1 MKLNGLLGTGS
12 GKLGSS
18 VFAVSAGTQIVREY
32 VSQVA
37 NPSTPA
43 QVNQRAKM
51 KLMTQI
57 SAALANVIVI
67 PKEGLVSSRNKFVS
81 SNFPSVSATAGVATV
96 NLPELQITAGSV
108 AIPQISCE
116 RDGNGHIS
124 VELTS
129 QAPIAVNRLVVAA
142 FEVAN
147 GSTLS
152 MLDSIVVE
160 DAGENRTFPTL
171 IANSDSD
178 VVVYAYGVMD
188 LDAAATAKYANY
200 EVVSGQDMA
209 RLVAD
214 RTINLDEYRM
224 TKTVGEMLVRDTSA
238 EFTNVTVGGVSI
250 AASGSTQVPYS
261 ETKQV
266 VLQAVDVEDLW
277 YAVTGTQI
285 PVSFGQFNNGQA
297 TFDIAQLGGGE
308 DIRFYIGVYDGV
320 DFTVYKTYGGIAHV
334 AAQGAAFTSVNL
346 GGVVIADNGDT
357 PVGVASNLA
366 LSVGA
371 NNVKHLM
378 LRVFKGASVLV
389 STPFTNGA
397 ANSTLTGV
405 SIGDVITF
413 QIGQVIND
421 VWVPAATYGGSAI
434 IEQNPPVFSALYV
447 DSATVQP
454 SGQTQIESGNG
465 LSVEAHA
472 SNADGKYL
480 LKKVGSG
487 AFTST
492 GVQFASG
499 VANTT
504 IDLADGDNVQFA
516 IGTVSG
522 GTAVAEVTFGGT
534 VVGVDTPQ
542 EGLYMVTANGVN
554 VDSNKTNQEH
564 ASTQF
569 TLKSAGLA
577 GNGVYGAYSLENI
590 NVDGTLPVGNL
601 TSKLLV
607 EGETAF
613 DAINVGWGDTYKFYV
628 GTIDNGTFTCT
639 VKYPYTYQ
647 IMSED

>member
-18 VFAVSAGTQIVREY
+18 VFAVAAGTQIVREY
-32 VSQVA
+32 VAQVA

-51 KLMTQI
+51 KLMTQV

-171 IANSDSD
+171 LANSDSD
-178 VVVYAYGVMD
+178 VVIYAYGVMD

-238 EFTNVTVGGVSI
+238 DFTSVTVGGVNI

-297 TFDIAQLGGGE
+297 TFDVAQLGGGE
-308 DIRFYIGVYDGV
+308 DIRFYIGVYDGN
-320 DFTVYKTYGGIAHV
+320 DFTVYKTYGGIAHI

-346 GGVVIADNGDT
+346 GGVVIANDGDT
-357 PVGVASNLA
+357 PVGVASNLP
-366 LSVGA
+366 LSVAA

-378 LRVFKGASVLV
+378 LRVFKGSSVLV
-389 STPFTNGA
+389 STPFTNGV

-421 VWVPAATYGGSAI
+421 VWMPAATYGGSAI

-447 DSATVQP
+447 DNATVQP

-487 AFTST
+487 DFTST

-542 EGLYMVTANGVN
+542 AGITMVSIDGNNLTADINNQPEGNKTISFVTEGIEDNTMVAAMIKYKRQPGTTIEVTAGTYQSVANNAAQFTAFAVSDENYYFVVGTLSGSTLTVSYLYPYRMGMVT
-554 VDSNKTNQEH
+554 
-564 ASTQF
+564 
-569 TLKSAGLA
+569 
-577 GNGVYGAYSLENI
+577 
-590 NVDGTLPVGNL
+590 
-601 TSKLLV
+601 
-607 EGETAF
+607 
-613 DAINVGWGDTYKFYV
+613 GD
-628 GTIDNGTFTCT
+628 
-639 VKYPYTYQ
+639 
-647 IMSED
+647 

>member
-18 VFAVSAGTQIVREY
+18 VFAVAAGTQIVREY
-32 VSQVA
+32 VAQVA

-51 KLMTQI
+51 KLMTQV

-214 RTINLDEYRM
+214 RTINLDEFRM

-238 EFTNVTVGGVSI
+238 DFTSVTVGGVSI

-297 TFDIAQLGGGE
+297 TFDVAQLGGGE
-308 DIRFYIGVYDGV
+308 DIRFYIGVYDGN
-320 DFTVYKTYGGIAHV
+320 DFTVYKTYGGIAHI

-346 GGVVIADNGDT
+346 GGVVIANDGDT
-357 PVGVASNLA
+357 PVGVASNLP
-366 LSVGA
+366 LSVAA

-378 LRVFKGASVLV
+378 LRVFKGSSVLV
-389 STPFTNGA
+389 STPFTNGV

-421 VWVPAATYGGSAI
+421 VWIPAATYGGSAI

-542 EGLYMVTANGVN
+542 AGITMVSIDGNNLTEDINNQPEGNKTISFVTEGIEDNTMVAAMIKYRKQPGSTIEVTAGTYQSVANNAAQFTAFAVSDENYYFVVGTLSGSTLTVSYLYPYRMGMVT
-554 VDSNKTNQEH
+554 
-564 ASTQF
+564 
-569 TLKSAGLA
+569 
-577 GNGVYGAYSLENI
+577 
-590 NVDGTLPVGNL
+590 
-601 TSKLLV
+601 
-607 EGETAF
+607 
-613 DAINVGWGDTYKFYV
+613 GD
-628 GTIDNGTFTCT
+628 
-639 VKYPYTYQ
+639 
-647 IMSED
+647 

>member
-1 MKLNGLLGTGS
+1 MKLNGLLGTGT

-81 SNFPSVSATAGVATV
+81 SNFSSVSATSGVATV
-96 NLPELQITAGSV
+96 NLPQLQITAGSV
-108 AIPQISCE
+108 SIPQISCE

-147 GSTLS
+147 GNTLS

-171 IANSDSD
+171 IANSDRD
-178 VVVYAYGVMD
+178 VVIYAYGVMD
-188 LDAAATAKYANY
+188 LDAAATANYANY
-200 EVVSGQDMA
+200 EVVSGQDLA

-214 RTINLDEYRM
+214 RTISLDDYRM
-224 TKTVGEMLVRDTSA
+224 TKTVGEMLVRETSA
-238 EFTNVTVGGVSI
+238 DFTSVTVGGVNI
-250 AASGSTQVPYS
+250 AASGTTQVPYAD
-261 ETKQV
+261 TKQV
-266 VLQAVDVEDLW
+266 VLQAEDVDDLW
-277 YAVTGTQI
+277 YAVTGSQV
-285 PVSFGQFNNGQA
+285 PMQFGQFVNGQG
-297 TFDIAQLGGGE
+297 TVTVSQLGGGE
-308 DIRFYIGVYDGV
+308 DLRFYIGVYDGS

-346 GGVVIADNGDT
+346 GGVVIADDSDT
-357 PVGVASNLA
+357 PVGVASSLA
-366 LSVGA
+366 LSVSA
-371 NNVKHLM
+371 SNVLNLM
-378 LRVFKGASVLV
+378 LRVKKGNTILESTAFV
-389 STPFTNGA
+389 SGVVNT
-397 ANSTLTGV
+397 SLTGL
-405 SIGDVITF
+405 SIGDVVTF
-413 QIGQVIND
+413 EIGHMIND
-421 VWVPAATYGGSAI
+421 AWVAVATYGGSAI

-447 DSATVQP
+447 DSSTINP
-454 SGQTQIESGNG
+454 SGQTQIQSGNG
-465 LSVEAHA
+465 LTVEARGT
-472 SNADGKYL
+472 NADGKYL

-487 AFTST
+487 AFAST

-542 EGLYMVTANGVN
+542 EGITMVTVGSSQVDHNITNMYWGNENVVFATANLGISNPVAVVSANNVN
-554 VDSNKTNQEH
+554 VGQTVNVNSGNSAAISNDAATISNFH
-564 ASTQF
+564 
-569 TLKSAGLA
+569 L
-577 GNGVYGAYSLENI
+577 GA
-590 NVDGTLPVGNL
+590 
-601 TSKLLV
+601 
-607 EGETAF
+607 
-613 DAINVGWGDTYKFYV
+613 DTTYYFYV
-628 GTIDNGTFTCT
+628 GTVANNVLT
-639 VKYPYTYQ
+639 VTHKYEYSVKTMP
-647 IMSED
+647 ED

>member
-18 VFAVSAGTQIVREY
+18 VFAVAAGTQIVREY
-32 VSQVA
+32 VAQVA

-214 RTINLDEYRM
+214 RTINLDEFRM

-238 EFTNVTVGGVSI
+238 DFTSVTVGGVNI

-266 VLQAVDVEDLW
+266 VLQAIDVEDLW

-285 PVSFGQFNNGQA
+285 PVTFGQFNNGQA
-297 TFDIAQLGGGE
+297 TFEVAQLGGGE
-308 DIRFYIGVYDGV
+308 DIRFYIGVYDGN
-320 DFTVYKTYGGIAHV
+320 DFTVYKTYGGIAHI

-366 LSVGA
+366 LSVAA

-389 STPFTNGA
+389 STPFSNGV

-421 VWVPAATYGGSAI
+421 VWVPAATYGGSAV
-434 IEQNPPVFSALYV
+434 IEQNPPVFTNLYV
-447 DSATVQP
+447 DNTAINN
-454 SGQTQIESGNG
+454 SGTTQIESGDG
-465 LSVEAHA
+465 LSVEARA
-472 SNADGKYL
+472 TNADGKYL
-480 LKKVGSG
+480 LMRHGSG
-487 AFTST
+487 SFVNSGA
-492 GVQFASG
+492 QFASG

-504 IDLADGDNVQFA
+504 ILLNDGDNVQFA

-542 EGLYMVTANGVN
+542 EGITMVTVGSTQVDHNITGFAWGNENVVFATANLGVANPVAAVASNNVN
-554 VDSNKTNQEH
+554 VGQT
-564 ASTQF
+564 
-569 TLKSAGLA
+569 
-577 GNGVYGAYSLENI
+577 I
-590 NVDGTLPVGNL
+590 NVNSGN
-601 TSKLLV
+601 S
-607 EGETAF
+607 AAISN
-613 DAINVGWGDTYKFYV
+613 DAATISNFHLSADTTYYFYV
-628 GTIDNGTFTCT
+628 GTVSDNVLT
-639 VKYPYTYQ
+639 VTHKYEYSVQ
-647 IMSED
+647 VMSED

>member
-1 MKLNGLLGTGS
+1 MKLNGLLGTGT

-18 VFAVSAGTQIVREY
+18 VFAVAAGTQIVREY
-32 VSQVA
+32 VAQVA

-81 SNFPSVSATAGVATV
+81 SNFSSVSATSGVATV

-108 AIPQISCE
+108 SIPQISCE

-147 GSTLS
+147 GNTLS

-171 IANSDSD
+171 IANSDRD
-178 VVVYAYGVMD
+178 VVIYAYGVMD
-188 LDAAATAKYANY
+188 LDAAATANYANY
-200 EVVSGQDMA
+200 EVVSGQDLA

-214 RTINLDEYRM
+214 RTISLDDYRM
-224 TKTVGEMLVRDTSA
+224 TKTVGDMLVRETSA
-238 EFTNVTVGGVSI
+238 DFTSITVGGVNI
-250 AASGSTQVPYS
+250 AASGTTQVPYS
-261 ETKQV
+261 DTKQV
-266 VLQAVDVEDLW
+266 VLQAEDVDDLW
-277 YAVTGTQI
+277 YGVKGSQV
-285 PVSFGQFNNGQA
+285 PMQFGQFVNGQG
-297 TFDIAQLGGGE
+297 TVTVNQLGGGE
-308 DIRFYIGVYDGV
+308 DLRFYIGVYDGN

-334 AAQGAAFTSVNL
+334 AAQGATFTSVNL
-346 GGVVIADNGDT
+346 GGVVIADDGDT
-357 PVGVASNLA
+357 PVGVASSLA
-366 LSVGA
+366 LSVSA
-371 NNVKHLM
+371 SNVQNLM
-378 LRVFKGASVLV
+378 LRVKKGNTILESTAFV
-389 STPFTNGA
+389 SGVVNT
-397 ANSTLTGV
+397 SLTGL
-405 SIGDVITF
+405 SIGDVVTF
-413 QIGQVIND
+413 EIGHMIND
-421 VWVPAATYGGSAI
+421 AWVVVATYGGSAI
-434 IEQNPPVFSALYV
+434 IAQNPPVFSALYV
-447 DSATVQP
+447 DSSTINP
-454 SGQTQIESGNG
+454 SGQTQIETGNG
-465 LSVEAHA
+465 LTVEARA

-480 LKKVGSG
+480 LKKVGS
-487 AFTST
+487 ASFVST

-554 VDSNKTNQEH
+554 IDSNKTNQEH
-564 ASTQF
+564 TATQF
-569 TLKSAGLA
+569 TFKSAGLA
-577 GNGVYGAYSLENI
+577 GANVYAAYGVGNL
-590 NVDGTLPVGNL
+590 NVGGTTSVGNL
-601 TSKLLV
+601 TTKLLV
-607 EGETAF
+607 EGDTAF
-613 DAINVGWGDTYKFYV
+613 DAHSVGWDNDYKFYV
-628 GTIDNGTFTCT
+628 GTIENDTFTVT
-639 VKYPYTYQ
+639 VKYPYTYH

>member
-18 VFAVSAGTQIVREY
+18 VFAVAAGTQIVREY
-32 VSQVA
+32 VAQVA

-51 KLMTQI
+51 KLMTQV

-81 SNFPSVSATAGVATV
+81 NNFPSVSATAGVATV

-108 AIPQISCE
+108 AIPQIACE

-178 VVVYAYGVMD
+178 VVVYAYGVID

-238 EFTNVTVGGVSI
+238 DFTNVTVGGVSI

-285 PVSFGQFNNGQA
+285 PISFGQFNNGQA
-297 TFDIAQLGGGE
+297 TFDVAQLGGGE
-308 DIRFYIGVYDGV
+308 DIKFYIGVYDGN
-320 DFTVYKTYGGIAHV
+320 DFTVYKTYGGIAHI

-346 GGVVIADNGDT
+346 GGVVIANDGDT
-357 PVGVASNLA
+357 PVGVASNLP
-366 LSVGA
+366 LSVAA

-378 LRVFKGASVLV
+378 LRVFKGSSVLV
-389 STPFTNGA
+389 STPFTNGV

-421 VWVPAATYGGSAI
+421 VWVPAATYGGSAL

-465 LSVEAHA
+465 LSVEARA

-564 ASTQF
+564 ATTQF

-577 GNGVYGAYSLENI
+577 GTNVYGAYGVQNI
-590 NVDGTLPVGNL
+590 NVGGTSPSSNL
-601 TSKLLV
+601 QTKLLV
-607 EGETAF
+607 EGDTAF
-613 DAINVGWGDTYKFYV
+613 DARSVGWGDTYKFYV